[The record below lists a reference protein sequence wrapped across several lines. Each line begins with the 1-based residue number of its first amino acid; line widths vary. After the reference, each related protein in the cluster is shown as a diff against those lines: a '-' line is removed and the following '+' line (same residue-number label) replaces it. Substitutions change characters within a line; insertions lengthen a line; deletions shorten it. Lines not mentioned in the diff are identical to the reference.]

1 MKKGLLGVVALA
13 TLLLVGCSSDEE
25 MANIES
31 AARNAIDFNVAAS
44 SMETKATPIFNYS
57 YLIKNQLDVF
67 AYYSES
73 GALYMGNPAGNDGI
87 DIVYYKN
94 SKWDYKNSLDKAYW
108 PSRKLNFYAICPAT
122 IAEANRDNCNWLISG
137 PKSNDDGTN
146 STNTVFCRL
155 VDEYNPQRNEKTFN
169 YDLMYATAFNYDK
182 NTNDSKVK
190 LTFKHA
196 LTQVIFK
203 ALTADSTMVGY
214 VRSLKIKNLK
224 NCGTFTIPTELTEEN
239 ENYARNPKSSDWALV
254 DSSYDSFSDCIEK
267 EILINDKGSD
277 PVRLSNIYKPLFV
290 LPQISKAWS
299 TTPTQPVSIAEADKN
314 HETYLEISMKLI
326 DDGKYLFG
334 SETEYETVY
343 LPFNTIHMDSY
354 HHIEGWQPG
363 YRYVYRIYFGGGYD
377 AQGKLIQKGTTTIDT
392 TVEERQSLI
401 SFACGN

>member
-1 MKKGLLGVVALA
+1 MKKGLLGAVALA

-25 MANIES
+25 MANIET
-31 AARNAIDFNVAAS
+31 AARNAIGFNVAAN
-44 SMETKATPIFNYS
+44 SMEVKATPIFNYS

-73 GALYMGNPAGNDGI
+73 GALYMGNQAGNDGI
-87 DIVYYKN
+87 DIVYKN
-94 SKWDYKNSLDKAYW
+94 SKWDYNNSLDMVYW
-108 PSRKLNFYAICPAT
+108 PTRKLNFYAICPAT

-137 PKSNDDGTN
+137 PKNSDGTN
-146 STNTVFCRL
+146 TLFCRL
-155 VDEYNPQRNEKTFN
+155 VDEYNPQREANEKTFN

-203 ALTADSTMVGY
+203 ALTTQSTMVGY
-214 VRSLKIKNLK
+214 IRSLKIKNLK

-239 ENYARNPKSSDWALV
+239 GHYARNPKASDWTLA
-254 DSSYDSFSDCIEK
+254 DSYDSFSDCIEK
-267 EILINDKGSD
+267 EVQIHDRASN
-277 PVRLSNIYKPLFV
+277 PARLSNINKPLFV
-290 LPQISKAWS
+290 LPQISNAWS

-326 DDGKYLFG
+326 DNGKYLFG
-334 SETEYETVY
+334 SETEYGTVY

-354 HHIEGWQPG
+354 HHKEGWQPG

-377 AQGKLIQKGTTTIDT
+377 ADGKLIRKSPTVEA
-392 TVEERQSLI
+392 TVEEWQDE
-401 SFACGN
+401 

>member
-25 MANIES
+25 MANIET
-31 AARNAIDFNVAAS
+31 AARNAIGFNVAAS

-57 YLIKNQLDVF
+57 YLIKTQLDVF

-73 GALYMGNPAGNDGI
+73 GALYMGNQANDGI
-87 DIVYYKN
+87 DIVYKN
-94 SKWDYKNSLDKAYW
+94 SKWDYNNSLDRAYW
-108 PSRKLNFYAICPAT
+108 PSGKLNFYAICPAT
-122 IAEANRDNCNWLISG
+122 IAEANRDNCNWLI
-137 PKSNDDGTN
+137 KNGTN
-146 STNTVFCRL
+146 TIFCRL
-155 VDEYNPQRNEKTFN
+155 VDEYNPQRKANETFN

-239 ENYARNPKSSDWALV
+239 GHYARNPKSSDWTLA
-254 DSSYDSFSDCIEK
+254 DSYDSFSDCIEK
-267 EILINDKGSD
+267 EIQIHHKGSD
-277 PVRLSNIYKPLFV
+277 PVRLSKIEKPLFV
-290 LPQISKAWS
+290 LPQKSKAWS
-299 TTPTQPVSIAEADKN
+299 TTPTQPVSIEEADQN

-377 AQGKLIQKGTTTIDT
+377 AAGKLIQKSPKVEA
-392 TVEERQSLI
+392 TVEEWQDE
-401 SFACGN
+401 

>member
-25 MANIES
+25 MANIET

-44 SMETKATPIFNYS
+44 GMETKATPIFNYS
-57 YLIKNQLDVF
+57 YLIKTQLDVF

-73 GALYMGNPAGNDGI
+73 GALYMGNQAGNDGI
-87 DIVYYKN
+87 DIVYKN
-94 SKWDYKNSLDKAYW
+94 SKWDYQNSGDMAYW
-108 PSRKLNFYAICPAT
+108 PSSKLNFYAICPAT
-122 IAEANRDNCNWLISG
+122 IAEVNRDNCNWLISG
-137 PKSNDDGTN
+137 PKSNDG
-146 STNTVFCRL
+146 NTVFCRL
-155 VDEYNPQRNEKTFN
+155 VDEYNPQREANEKTFN

-196 LTQVIFK
+196 LIQVIFK

-214 VRSLKIKNLK
+214 IRSLKIKNLK

-239 ENYARNPKSSDWALV
+239 GNYARNPKSSDWALA

-267 EILINDKGSD
+267 EIQIHHKGSD

-290 LPQISKAWS
+290 LPQMSKAWS

-343 LPFNTIHMDSY
+343 VPFNTIHMDSY
-354 HHIEGWQPG
+354 HHKEGWQPG

>member
-25 MANIES
+25 MANIET
-31 AARNAIDFNVAAS
+31 AARNAIGFNVAAS
-44 SMETKATPIFNYS
+44 CMETKATPIFKSSDLENTD
-57 YLIKNQLDVF
+57 LDVF

-87 DIVYYKN
+87 DIVYKN
-94 SKWDYKNSLDKAYW
+94 SKWDYKNSLDMAYW
-108 PSRKLNFYAICPAT
+108 PSGKLNFYAICPAT
-122 IAEANRDNCNWLISG
+122 IAEVNRDSCNWLISG
-137 PKSNDDGTN
+137 PNG
-146 STNTVFCRL
+146 TNTVFCRL
-155 VDEYNPQRNEKTFN
+155 VDEYNPQREAKTFN

-224 NCGTFTIPTELTEEN
+224 NCGTFTIPTELTEGN
-239 ENYARNPKSSDWALV
+239 GHYARNPKSSDWTLA
-254 DSSYDSFSDCIEK
+254 DSYDSFSDCIEK
-267 EILINDKGSD
+267 EIQIHHKGSD

-290 LPQISKAWS
+290 LPQKSKAWS

-377 AQGKLIQKGTTTIDT
+377 ADGYLIRKGKGTTIDT
-392 TVEERQSLI
+392 TVEEWQDE
-401 SFACGN
+401 

>member
-13 TLLLVGCSSDEE
+13 ALLLVGCSSDEE
-25 MANIES
+25 MANIET

-44 SMETKATPIFNYS
+44 SMETKASPIFKSSDLENTD
-57 YLIKNQLDVF
+57 LDVF

-73 GALYMGNPAGNDGI
+73 GALYMGNQAGNDGI
-87 DIVYYKN
+87 DIVYKN
-94 SKWDYKNSLDKAYW
+94 SKWDYKNSLDMAYW
-108 PSRKLNFYAICPAT
+108 PSGKLNFYAICPAT

-137 PKSNDDGTN
+137 PKSNDGTN
-146 STNTVFCRL
+146 TNTIFCRL
-155 VDEYNPQRNEKTFN
+155 VDEYNPQREANEKTVN

-214 VRSLKIKNLK
+214 IRSLKIRNLK

-239 ENYARNPKSSDWALV
+239 RNYARNPKSSDWTLA
-254 DSSYDSFSDCIEK
+254 DSYDSFSDCIEK
-267 EILINDKGSD
+267 EIQIHDKGSD
-277 PVRLSNIYKPLFV
+277 PARLSNIYKPLFV

-314 HETYLEISMKLI
+314 HETNSVQNN
-326 DDGKYLFG
+326 F
-334 SETEYETVY
+334 
-343 LPFNTIHMDSY
+343 
-354 HHIEGWQPG
+354 
-363 YRYVYRIYFGGGYD
+363 
-377 AQGKLIQKGTTTIDT
+377 
-392 TVEERQSLI
+392 
-401 SFACGN
+401 

>member
-25 MANIES
+25 MANIET
-31 AARNAIDFNVAAS
+31 ATRNAIGFNVAAS
-44 SMETKATPIFNYS
+44 SMETKATPIFDYS
-57 YLIKNQLDVF
+57 YLIKTQLDVF

-169 YDLMYATAFNYDK
+169 YDLMYAAAFNYDK

-224 NCGTFTIPTELTEEN
+224 NCGTFTIPTELAEGN
-239 ENYARNPKSSDWALV
+239 ENYARNPKSSDWTLA

-267 EILINDKGSD
+267 EIQIHHKGSD

-290 LPQISKAWS
+290 LPQKSKAWS
-299 TTPTQPVSIAEADKN
+299 TTPTQPVSIAKADQN

-326 DDGKYLFG
+326 DKENGKMTYLFG

-377 AQGKLIQKGTTTIDT
+377 AKGKLIRKGTTIDT
-392 TVEERQSLI
+392 TVEEWQDE
-401 SFACGN
+401 

>member
-25 MANIES
+25 MANIET
-31 AARNAIDFNVAAS
+31 AARNAIGFNVAAS
-44 SMETKATPIFNYS
+44 SMETKATPIFKS
-57 YLIKNQLDVF
+57 SDLEKTDLDVF

-73 GALYMGNPAGNDGI
+73 GALYMGNQAGNDGI
-87 DIVYYKN
+87 DIVYKG
-94 SKWDYKNSLDKAYW
+94 SKWDYKNFLDRVYW

-122 IAEANRDNCNWLISG
+122 IAEVNRDNCNWLIPG
-137 PKSNDDGTN
+137 PKSSDG
-146 STNTVFCRL
+146 SNTIFCRL
-155 VDEYNPQRNEKTFN
+155 VDEYNPKRAANEKTFN

-203 ALTADSTMVGY
+203 ALTTKSTMIGY
-214 VRSLKIKNLK
+214 VRSLRIKNLK

-239 ENYARNPKSSDWALV
+239 GHYARNPKSSDWILA
-254 DSSYDSFSDCIEK
+254 DSYDSFSDCIEK
-267 EILINDKGSD
+267 EVQIHDNTSK
-277 PVRLSNIYKPLFV
+277 PARLSDISKPLFV
-290 LPQISKAWS
+290 LPQTSNAWS

-343 LPFNTIHMDSY
+343 LPFNTIHIDSY
-354 HHIEGWQPG
+354 HHKEGWQPG

-377 AQGKLIQKGTTTIDT
+377 ADGKLIRKGTTIDT
-392 TVEERQSLI
+392 TVEEWQDE
-401 SFACGN
+401 

>member
-25 MANIES
+25 MANIET
-31 AARNAIDFNVAAS
+31 AARNAIGFNVAAS
-44 SMETKATPIFNYS
+44 SMETKATPIFDYS
-57 YLIKNQLDVF
+57 YLIKTQLDVF

-87 DIVYYKN
+87 DIVYKN

-122 IAEANRDNCNWLISG
+122 IAEVNRDNCNWRISG
-137 PKSNDDGTN
+137 PKSND

-224 NCGTFTIPTELTEEN
+224 NCGTFTIPTELAEEN
-239 ENYARNPKSSDWALV
+239 ENYARNPKSSDWTLA
-254 DSSYDSFSDCIEK
+254 DSYDSFSDCIEK
-267 EILINDKGSD
+267 EIQIHHKGSD

-290 LPQISKAWS
+290 LPQKSKAWS
-299 TTPTQPVSIAEADKN
+299 TTPTQPVSIEEANKN

-326 DDGKYLFG
+326 DDGEYLFG

-377 AQGKLIQKGTTTIDT
+377 AKGKLIRKGTTIDT
-392 TVEERQSLI
+392 TVEEWQDE
-401 SFACGN
+401 

>member
-25 MANIES
+25 MANIET
-31 AARNAIDFNVAAS
+31 AARNAIGFNVAAS
-44 SMETKATPIFNYS
+44 SMETKATPIFKS
-57 YLIKNQLDVF
+57 SDLEKTDLDVF

-73 GALYMGNPAGNDGI
+73 GALYMGNQAGNDGI
-87 DIVYYKN
+87 DIVYKG
-94 SKWDYKNSLDKAYW
+94 SKWDYKNFLDRVYW

-122 IAEANRDNCNWLISG
+122 IAEVNRDNCSWLIPG
-137 PKSNDDGTN
+137 PKSSDG
-146 STNTVFCRL
+146 SNTIFCRL
-155 VDEYNPQRNEKTFN
+155 VDEYNPKRAANEKTFN

-203 ALTADSTMVGY
+203 ALTTKSTMIGY
-214 VRSLKIKNLK
+214 VRSLRIKNLK

-239 ENYARNPKSSDWALV
+239 GHYARNPKSSDWILA
-254 DSSYDSFSDCIEK
+254 DSYDSFSDCIEK
-267 EILINDKGSD
+267 EVQIHDNTSK
-277 PVRLSNIYKPLFV
+277 PARLSNIYKPLFV

-343 LPFNTIHMDSY
+343 LPFNTIHIDSY
-354 HHIEGWQPG
+354 HHKEGWQPG

-377 AQGKLIQKGTTTIDT
+377 ADGKLIQKGTTIDT
-392 TVEERQSLI
+392 TVEEWQDE
-401 SFACGN
+401 

>member
-25 MANIES
+25 MANIET
-31 AARNAIDFNVAAS
+31 AARNAIGFNVAAS
-44 SMETKATPIFNYS
+44 SMETKATPIFKS
-57 YLIKNQLDVF
+57 SDLEKTDLDVF

-73 GALYMGNPAGNDGI
+73 GALYMGNQAGNDGI
-87 DIVYYKN
+87 DIVYKG
-94 SKWDYKNSLDKAYW
+94 SKWDYKNFLDRVYW

-122 IAEANRDNCNWLISG
+122 IAEVNRDNCNWLIPG
-137 PKSNDDGTN
+137 PKSSDG
-146 STNTVFCRL
+146 SNTIFCRL
-155 VDEYNPQRNEKTFN
+155 VDEYNPKRAANEKTFN

-203 ALTADSTMVGY
+203 ALTTKSTMIGY
-214 VRSLKIKNLK
+214 VRSLRIKNLK

-239 ENYARNPKSSDWALV
+239 GHYARNPKSSDWILA
-254 DSSYDSFSDCIEK
+254 DSYDSFSDCIEK
-267 EILINDKGSD
+267 EVQIHDNTSK
-277 PVRLSNIYKPLFV
+277 PARLSNIYKPLFV

-343 LPFNTIHMDSY
+343 LPFNTIHIDSY
-354 HHIEGWQPG
+354 HHKEGWQPG

-377 AQGKLIQKGTTTIDT
+377 ADGKLIQKGTTIDT
-392 TVEERQSLI
+392 TVEEWQDE
-401 SFACGN
+401 

>member
-13 TLLLVGCSSDEE
+13 TLLLVGCSDEE
-25 MANIES
+25 MANIET
-31 AARNAIDFNVAAS
+31 AARNAIGFNVAAS
-44 SMETKATPIFNYS
+44 SMETKATPIFKSSDLENTD
-57 YLIKNQLDVF
+57 LDVF

-87 DIVYYKN
+87 DIVCKN

-122 IAEANRDNCNWLISG
+122 IAEVNRNNCNWLISG
-137 PKSNDDGTN
+137 PKGTN
-146 STNTVFCRL
+146 KVFCRL
-155 VDEYNPQRNEKTFN
+155 VDEYNPQREANETFN

-203 ALTADSTMVGY
+203 ALTADSTMIGI
-214 VRSLKIKNLK
+214 VRSLKIRNLK
-224 NCGTFTIPTELTEEN
+224 NCGTFTIPTELAEGN
-239 ENYARNPKSSDWALV
+239 KNYARNPKSSDWTLA
-254 DSSYDSFSDCIEK
+254 DSYDSFSDCIEK
-267 EILINDKGSD
+267 DTLIHHKGSD
-277 PVRLSNIYKPLFV
+277 PVRLSNISKPLFV
-290 LPQISKAWS
+290 LPQKSKAWS
-299 TTPTQPVSIAEADKN
+299 TTPTQPVSIAKADQN

-326 DDGKYLFG
+326 DKENGKMTYLFG

-377 AQGKLIQKGTTTIDT
+377 AKGKLIRKGTTIDT
-392 TVEERQSLI
+392 TVEEWQDE
-401 SFACGN
+401 

>member
-13 TLLLVGCSSDEE
+13 TLLLVGCSDEE
-25 MANIES
+25 MANIET

-44 SMETKATPIFNYS
+44 SMETKATPIFKSSDLENTD
-57 YLIKNQLDVF
+57 LDVF

-87 DIVYYKN
+87 DIVYKN

-122 IAEANRDNCNWLISG
+122 IAEANRDNCNWLI
-137 PKSNDDGTN
+137 KNDTN
-146 STNTVFCRL
+146 KVFCRL
-155 VDEYNPQRNEKTFN
+155 VDEYNPQREAKTFN

-203 ALTADSTMVGY
+203 ALTADSTMIGI

-224 NCGTFTIPTELTEEN
+224 NCGTFTIPTELAEGN
-239 ENYARNPKSSDWALV
+239 ENYARNPKSSDWTLA
-254 DSSYDSFSDCIEK
+254 DSYDSFSDCIEK
-267 EILINDKGSD
+267 EIQIHHKGSD

-290 LPQISKAWS
+290 LPQKSKAWS
-299 TTPTQPVSIAEADKN
+299 TTPTQPVPIAKADQN

-326 DDGKYLFG
+326 DKENGKTTYLFG

-343 LPFNTIHMDSY
+343 LPFNTIHIDKDN
-354 HHIEGWQPG
+354 HKEGWQPG

-377 AQGKLIQKGTTTIDT
+377 AEGYLIRKGTTKGTTIDT
-392 TVEERQSLI
+392 TVE
-401 SFACGN
+401 

>member
-1 MKKGLLGVVALA
+1 
-13 TLLLVGCSSDEE
+13 
-25 MANIES
+25 MANIET
-31 AARNAIDFNVAAS
+31 AARNAIGFNVAAS
-44 SMETKATPIFNYS
+44 SMETKATPIFKS
-57 YLIKNQLDVF
+57 SDLEKTDLDVF

-73 GALYMGNPAGNDGI
+73 GALYMGNQAGNDGI
-87 DIVYYKN
+87 DIVYKG
-94 SKWDYKNSLDKAYW
+94 SKWDYKNFLDRVYW

-122 IAEANRDNCNWLISG
+122 IAEVNRDNCNWLIPG
-137 PKSNDDGTN
+137 PKSSDG
-146 STNTVFCRL
+146 SNTIFCRL
-155 VDEYNPQRNEKTFN
+155 VDEYNPKRAANEKTFN

-203 ALTADSTMVGY
+203 ALTTKSTMIGY
-214 VRSLKIKNLK
+214 VRSLRIKNLK

-239 ENYARNPKSSDWALV
+239 GHYARNPKSSDWILA
-254 DSSYDSFSDCIEK
+254 DSYDSFSDCIEK
-267 EILINDKGSD
+267 EVQIHDNTSK
-277 PVRLSNIYKPLFV
+277 PARLSNIYKPLFV

-343 LPFNTIHMDSY
+343 LPFNTIHIDSNQ
-354 HHIEGWQPG
+354 HKEGWQPG

-377 AQGKLIQKGTTTIDT
+377 ADGKLIQKSPTVEA
-392 TVEERQSLI
+392 TVEEWQDE
-401 SFACGN
+401 

>member
-25 MANIES
+25 MANIET
-31 AARNAIDFNVAAS
+31 AARNAIGFNVAAS

-57 YLIKNQLDVF
+57 YLIKTQLDVF

-87 DIVYYKN
+87 DIVYKN

-122 IAEANRDNCNWLISG
+122 IAEVNRDNCNWLI
-137 PKSNDDGTN
+137 KND
-146 STNTVFCRL
+146 TNTVFCRL
-155 VDEYNPQRNEKTFN
+155 VDEYNPQREAKTFN

-239 ENYARNPKSSDWALV
+239 GNYARNPKSSDWTLA
-254 DSSYDSFSDCIEK
+254 DYYDSFSDCIEK
-267 EILINDKGSD
+267 DTLIHHKGSD
-277 PVRLSNIYKPLFV
+277 PVRLSNISKPLFV
-290 LPQISKAWS
+290 LPQKSIAWS
-299 TTPTQPVSIAEADKN
+299 TTPDQPVSIAKADEN

-326 DDGKYLFG
+326 DDGEYLFG
-334 SETEYETVY
+334 SDTAYQTVY
-343 LPFNTIHMDSY
+343 LPFNTIHIDKDN
-354 HHIEGWQPG
+354 HKEGWQPG
-363 YRYVYRIYFGGGYD
+363 YRYVYRLYFGGGYD
-377 AQGKLIQKGTTTIDT
+377 AEGYLIRKGSTTIDT
-392 TVEERQSLI
+392 TVEEWQDE
-401 SFACGN
+401 